1 MKLLWISLA
10 ETNAVGLITYWGL
23 LSLFGWQLWNTFWN
37 TSRSYRNMLLPL
49 NILYLILMG
58 CESGFSRETEPT
70 AWISNKMKFI
80 SLTCQCDLYNAIVI
94 AFILEKRKYREML
107 NPGIWMLP
115 QSQAGTEILGGS
127 GISSP
132 VPMLEG

>member
-1 MKLLWISLA
+1 
-10 ETNAVGLITYWGL
+10 
-23 LSLFGWQLWNTFWN
+23 
-37 TSRSYRNMLLPL
+37 
-49 NILYLILMG
+49 
-58 CESGFSRETEPT
+58 
-70 AWISNKMKFI
+70 MKFI

-94 AFILEKRKYREML
+94 AFISEKRKYREML

-132 VPMLEG
+132 VPMLEV